1 MTGATLT
8 RARACGYDRAM
19 VSEQSKKFG
28 AMLRR
33 EIEEEILGDGPLTW
47 SVEFTRGVAR
57 MSRRRAVKEAWKRRE
72 ATLRPELREVATIKA
87 PPR

>member
-1 MTGATLT
+1 
-8 RARACGYDRAM
+8 M
-19 VSEQSKKFG
+19 VSEASKKFG

-47 SVEFTRGVAR
+47 SVELTRGVAK
-57 MSRRRAVKEAWKRRE
+57 MSKRRAVKEAWKRRE
-72 ATLRPELREVATIKA
+72 AALRPEEHLVAVLTV